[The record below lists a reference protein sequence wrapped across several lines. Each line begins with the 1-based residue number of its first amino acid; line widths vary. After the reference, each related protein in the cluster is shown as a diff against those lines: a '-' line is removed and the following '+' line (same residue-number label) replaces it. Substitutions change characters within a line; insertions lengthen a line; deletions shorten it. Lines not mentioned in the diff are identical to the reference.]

1 MVSVQYFRITSDL
14 KFFMAS
20 KIDTITKRRKLPPRK
35 WPYWERVVKGQFIG
49 FYRSAKGG
57 TWHARISIAG
67 SHDYEKLKGEIDS
80 DYEEMLKLALVWFK
94 KKSLVKDT
102 HYTVQQAV
110 NDYVSHLRVE
120 KGEKSSKG
128 VEQRLTK
135 HLIPKF
141 KNNELSKLTPAQIK
155 RWRDRLVRISDDHE
169 DARRSKDNA
178 NRILSVAKA
187 AFNLAYRNGLVDS
200 DRAWKIVPSF
210 REVGESRKLFLTDRQ
225 INDLLTHSVG
235 GFHNLIM
242 SAVLTG
248 ARYGELATARVH
260 DLDKLNG
267 TLRLEGKTGKRDSY
281 LSDDALAFFKEISKD
296 RLPDAYLLVRDDG
309 MPWGKSHQHRPMKEA
324 VMVAKLPKETV
335 FYSIRH
341 YHISKAL
348 LAGIPAQVIAENCG
362 TSIRM
367 LEKHYGKF
375 MATDRRRMMNQV
387 KLG

>member
-1 MVSVQYFRITSDL
+1 
-14 KFFMAS
+14 MAS
-20 KIDTITKRRKLPPRK
+20 KIDTLTKRRKLPARA

-49 FYRSAKGG
+49 FYRSTKGG

-67 SHDYEKLKGEIDS
+67 TQDYERLGGEINS

-94 KKSLVKDT
+94 KKNLVKDT
-102 HYTVQQAV
+102 RYTVQQAV
-110 NDYVSHLRVE
+110 DDYVSHLKVE

-128 VEQRLTK
+128 VEQRLNK
-135 HLIPKF
+135 HLTPKF
-141 KNNELSKLTPAQIK
+141 GKSELGKLTPAQLK
-155 RWRDRLVRISDDHE
+155 RWRDGLVQISE
-169 DARRSKDNA
+169 DEEKVRRSKDNA
-178 NRILSVAKA
+178 NRIFDVAKA
-187 AFNLAYRNGLVDS
+187 AFNLAFRNGLVDS
-200 DRAWKIVPSF
+200 DRAWKIVQAF
-210 REVGESRKLFLTDRQ
+210 RDVGESRKLFLTDKQ
-225 INDLLTHSVG
+225 VNSLLSHTKS
-235 GFHNLIM
+235 GFHNLIK
-242 SAVLTG
+242 AALLTG
-248 ARYGELATARVH
+248 ARYGELASAKVY
-260 DLDKLNG
+260 DLDKIHG

-281 LSDDALAFFKEISKD
+281 LSDDALVFFKEITKD

-324 VMVAKLPKETV
+324 IKAAKLPRETV

-375 MATDRRRMMNQV
+375 MATDRRRMMNLV
-387 KLG
+387 RLG

>member
-1 MVSVQYFRITSDL
+1 
-14 KFFMAS
+14 MAS
-20 KIDTITKRRKLPPRK
+20 KIDTLTKRRKLPARS

-67 SHDYEKLKGEIDS
+67 TQDYEKLGGEIDS
-80 DYEEMLKLALVWFK
+80 EYEEMLKLALAWFK
-94 KKSLVKDT
+94 KKNLVKDT
-102 HYTVQQAV
+102 RYTVQQAV
-110 NDYVSHLRVE
+110 DDYVSHLKVE

-128 VEQRLTK
+128 VEQRLNK

-141 KNNELSKLTPAQIK
+141 GKSELGKLTPAQIK
-155 RWRDRLVRISDDHE
+155 RWRDGLVQISE
-169 DARRSKDNA
+169 DEEKVRRSKDNA
-178 NRILSVAKA
+178 NRIYDVAKA

-200 DRAWKIVPSF
+200 DRAWKIVRAF
-210 REVGESRKLFLTDRQ
+210 RDVGDNRKLFLTDKQ
-225 INDLLTHSVG
+225 VSALLAHTKS
-235 GFHNLIM
+235 GFHNLIKA
-242 SAVLTG
+242 AVLTG
-248 ARYGELATARVH
+248 ARYGELTSARVH
-260 DLDKLNG
+260 DLDRLNG

-281 LSDDALAFFKEISKD
+281 LSDDALTFFKEITKD

-324 VMVAKLPKETV
+324 VKAAKLPKETV

-375 MATDRRRMMNQV
+375 MATDRRRMLNQV
-387 KLG
+387 SLGK